1 MFCSDTYNRFNRTNN
16 IICFN
21 RFINIHIIPSINSI
35 GNYLYKTIL
44 VTIAKDNNEVRA
56 ITLAKHISDT
66 QFSILYIDNYAV
78 N

>member
-16 IICFN
+16 IICFS
-21 RFINIHIIPSINSI
+21 RFINTHIIPSINSI
-35 GNYLYKTIL
+35 GNYLYKTVL
-44 VTIAKDNNEVRA
+44 VIIAKDNNEVRA
-56 ITLAKHISDT
+56 ITLVKHISDT